1 MCYFSPRKTL
11 PRFVPSD
18 TEASRQPRV
27 TLPFSTRPRP
37 WTEGPEGQAAGRHV
51 GTCWAEAG
59 QRVRGREAGV
69 GLWLKRAAG
78 CGRGGASWASTG
90 MKTTLAAIGTSRH
103 AQHASRP
110 SSTPQFAQHAHLALN
125 LPRQTAGQA
134 GFPRTGR
141 DSLRSSLGTK
151 GQGPGTAVSMQV
163 SPTGQERE
171 CSPWGPH
178 L

>member
-11 PRFVPSD
+11 PHFVPSD

-37 WTEGPEGQAAGRHV
+37 WTEGPEGQAATPRRDLLGR
-51 GTCWAEAG
+51 GWAEG
-59 QRVRGREAGV
+59 QRARGRG
-69 GLWLKRAAG
+69 RAVAQASSRMRQ
-78 CGRGGASWASTG
+78 GRGQLGQHG
-90 MKTTLAAIGTSRH
+90 HENNPRRIGTSRH

-110 SSTPQFAQHAHLALN
+110 SSTPQFAQHPHLALN

-163 SPTGQERE
+163 SPTGQGRE

-178 L
+178 P

>member
-37 WTEGPEGQAAGRHV
+37 WTEGPEGQAATPRGDLLGR
-51 GTCWAEAG
+51 GWAEG
-59 QRVRGREAGV
+59 QRARGRGRAV
-69 GLWLKRAAG
+69 RAAG

-163 SPTGQERE
+163 SPTGQGRD

-178 L
+178 P